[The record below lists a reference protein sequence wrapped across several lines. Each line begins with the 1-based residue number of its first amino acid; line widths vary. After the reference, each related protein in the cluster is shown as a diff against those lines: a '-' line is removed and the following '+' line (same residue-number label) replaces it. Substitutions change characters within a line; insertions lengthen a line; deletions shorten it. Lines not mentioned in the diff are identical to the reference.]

1 MTTMSAAMSG
11 KKNASARERA
21 NLFAGEAALTS
32 LDTIV
37 GPRKRLSRD
46 LSLLSC
52 YQSLD
57 EPIRASKKATSRQ
70 PMRSF
75 SGFRVSSGRLVGDV

>member
-1 MTTMSAAMSG
+1 MSAAMSR

-52 YQSLD
+52 
-57 EPIRASKKATSRQ
+57 
-70 PMRSF
+70 
-75 SGFRVSSGRLVGDV
+75 